1 MDTDVLPEMEDQET
15 VPPRPCPRAYL
26 WPHKPVEVEAHVPG
40 DMCKHIDVDRFW
52 IWKPEIYK
60 DCWRTHVFLD
70 DFILEN
76 GQIMN
81 MNIFIAN
88 LLELL

>member
-1 MDTDVLPEMEDQET
+1 MYQEICAST
-15 VPPRPCPRAYL
+15 LTWTGFEYENQ
-26 WPHKPVEVEAHVPG
+26 K
-40 DMCKHIDVDRFW
+40 F
-52 IWKPEIYK
+52 
-60 DCWRTHVFLD
+60 TNVFLD